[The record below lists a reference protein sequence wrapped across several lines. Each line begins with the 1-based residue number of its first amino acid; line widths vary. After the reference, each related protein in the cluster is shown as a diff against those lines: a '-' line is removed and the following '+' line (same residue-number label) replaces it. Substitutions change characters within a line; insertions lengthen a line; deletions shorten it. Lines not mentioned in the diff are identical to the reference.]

1 MIVVKVETWP
11 QGDAN
16 QADLRGVICIA
27 NRGPYGLEPRLEP
40 NGQYW
45 DDADPDH
52 FKYEA
57 ELQSPDGA
65 KRRVFI
71 DHWRR
76 HGWVTLVAK
85 ALEALDRRR

>member
-1 MIVVKVETWP
+1 MLVVKVETWKY
-11 QGDAN
+11 GDPN
-16 QADLRGVICIA
+16 QMDLRGVICIA
-27 NRGPYGLEPRLEP
+27 NKGVRLT
-40 NGQYW
+40 G
-45 DDADPDH
+45 DDPDH
-52 FKYEA
+52 CDYEV

-85 ALEALDRRR
+85 ALSALDRRR